1 MAKPYEASANI
12 NRLTS
17 WMARRGWGRT
27 EVLTTT
33 GRMSGKP
40 RQVPVSPI
48 ELGDSEYLVAPYGE
62 VAWVHNVRSDPNV
75 TLRHGS
81 SERRVRL
88 EEVSGDVAAE
98 TVAAYYARETFPRPY
113 MDVPDNPT
121 TADFAATAGRFPV
134 FRVEARP

>member
-1 MAKPYEASANI
+1 MAKPYEANSNI

-33 GRMSGKP
+33 GQMSGKP

-48 ELGDSEYLVAPYGE
+48 ELGGSEYLVAPYGE
-62 VAWVHNVRSDPNV
+62 VAWVRNVRSNPNV

-81 SERRVRL
+81 RDRRVRL
-88 EEVSGDVAAE
+88 EEITGEEAAE

-113 MDVPDNPT
+113 MDVPENPT
-121 TADFAATAGRFPV
+121 MADFAAKAGRFPV
-134 FRVEARP
+134 FRVETGA